1 MSPVRTR
8 RRLIAAGGLML
19 AAPALL
25 MWPAPAAA
33 NAPHPA
39 AAYLGAVSQRAID
52 GLTNPERTDEERE
65 ALFRELL
72 NEAFDIATIGRFVV
86 GRYWRKASEEQR
98 RNFLQIFEDVIVQ
111 RFLPLFGMYN
121 NERLIVGNG
130 QADKSNPRFIVV
142 DSTFVD
148 SQGTVVKVDW
158 RMRDKDDHF
167 QVFDVMVEGISMAIT
182 LRSEYASVIKNAGGL
197 VGLVELLREKLERG
211 EFVPKAIGSTQ

>member
-197 VGLVELLREKLERG
+197 GGLVELLREKLERG

>member
-1 MSPVRTR
+1 MNPLRAR
-8 RRLIAAGGLML
+8 RHLIAAGGLML

-25 MWPAPAAA
+25 LWPAPAAG

-39 AAYLGAVSQRAID
+39 AAYLGAVSQRAIA
-52 GLTNPERTDEERE
+52 GLTDPERTDGERE
-65 ALFRELL
+65 VLFRELL

-86 GRYWRKASEEQR
+86 GRYWRKASKQQQR
-98 RNFLQIFEDVIVQ
+98 DFLQIFEDVVVQ

-130 QADKSNPRFIVV
+130 RADKHNPRIVVV

-148 SQGTVVKVDW
+148 SQGTVVKVNW
-158 RMRDKDDHF
+158 RMRDKDNRF
-167 QVFDVMVEGISMAIT
+167 QIFDVMVEGISMAIT

-197 VGLVELLREKLERG
+197 GGLVELLREKLERG
-211 EFVPKAIGSTQ
+211 EFTPKAIGSIR